1 MRGRTRIT
9 GIMTA
14 ILMAGVMAGCSVQ
27 AGKQVEPTTGKQQTK
42 ETVQE
47 TVQETEL
54 QKPTHPA
61 PSQIQP
67 FPDVEKETKA
77 EPLIGGKRI
86 ILMTDIHYL
95 AQSLTDRGDMFQSM
109 VEHGDGK
116 LTNYVWEITD
126 AALEEIKLLSPDA
139 LIISGD
145 LSLQGEKK
153 SHEELAKSWMRW
165 RKPASRF
172 WSYRATTTLT
182 TQAPPC
188 IPGETGTRR
197 NLPHRRIL
205 SAFIRNSDTR
215 RPAAGMPIPS
225 VTPMTWVRPCACSCW
240 IPASMNPATR

>member
-1 MRGRTRIT
+1 MRGRARIT

-14 ILMAGVMAGCSVQ
+14 VIMAGVMAGCSVQ
-27 AGKQVEPTTGKQQTK
+27 TGKQADATAGKQQTK

-47 TVQETEL
+47 KVQETEL

-61 PSQIQP
+61 PSEIQP

-95 AQSLTDRGDMFQSM
+95 AESLTDQGDMFRSM

-126 AALEEIKLLSPDA
+126 AALEEIKLLSPDV

-153 SHEELAKSWMRW
+153 SHEELAEK
-165 RKPASRF
+165 
-172 WSYRATTTLT
+172 L
-182 TQAPPC
+182 
-188 IPGETGTRR
+188 
-197 NLPHRRIL
+197 
-205 SAFIRNSDTR
+205 D
-215 RPAAGMPIPS
+215 
-225 VTPMTWVRPCACSCW
+225 
-240 IPASMNPATR
+240 